1 MNREQRSLPEAEL
14 HALVDEELPATDR
27 AGLLEQMRHDRRLSE
42 AACELRNLKDM
53 VKLAYRDVPATPQRA
68 HGKGTQRWWPALAAS
83 LFLLVTGA
91 LAGWLLHPSAEPA
104 RFALLDPDGRGNRAA
119 SVADGEVRVVFHV
132 TDPDMTVAAD
142 LLDEVEGL
150 LRTYRAQQ
158 QPLRVEV
165 VAHGEGLGLLRAR
178 LSQHPQRIAALASR
192 YPNLTFV
199 GCRNTM
205 TRLQV
210 EQGIEVVLL
219 PEAKLTQSGVAHVVR
234 RRQEGWAYIQV

>member
-1 MNREQRSLPEAEL
+1 MNREQRSPPEAEL
-14 HALVDEELPATDR
+14 HALVDEELSASER
-27 AGLLEQMRHDRRLSE
+27 AGLLEQMRHDQRLSE
-42 AACELRNLKDM
+42 AACELRTLKDM
-53 VKLAYRDVPATPQRA
+53 VKLAYRDVPAPPQRTTR
-68 HGKGTQRWWPALAAS
+68 KTTQRRWPALAAGLS
-83 LFLLVTGA
+83 LLVTGA
-91 LAGWLLHPSAEPA
+91 LVGWLMHPTSEPA
-104 RFALLDPDGRGNRAA
+104 RFALLDPDGRGSRGA

-132 TDPDMTVAAD
+132 TDPDMTAAAD

-150 LRTYRAQQ
+150 LATYRAQQ

-178 LSQHPQRIAALASR
+178 LSQYPERIAALAER

-205 TRLQV
+205 TRLGV
-210 EQGIEVVLL
+210 EHGIEVVLL
-219 PEAKLTQSGVAHVVR
+219 PEAKVTQSGVAHVVR

>member
-14 HALVDEELPATDR
+14 HALVDEELPASER
-27 AGLLEQMRHDRRLSE
+27 ARLLEQMRDDRRLSE

-53 VKLAYRDVPATPQRA
+53 VKLAYRDVPAPPQRA
-68 HGKGTQRWWPALAAS
+68 PRKSIQRRGPALAAS

-91 LAGWLLHPSAEPA
+91 LAGWLMHPTAEPS
-104 RFALLDPDGRGNRAA
+104 RFALLDPEGRGHRAA

-132 TDPDMTVAAD
+132 ADPDMTAAAD

-150 LRTYRAQQ
+150 LTTYQAQQ

-178 LSQHPQRIAALASR
+178 LSHFPERIAALASR

-205 TRLQV
+205 TRLRV

-219 PEAKLTQSGVAHVVR
+219 PEAKLTQSGVAHVVQ